1 MAFLLWTARW
11 HCRELCTPPRLR
23 LGTSWLKGEREGA
36 AARKGLKT
44 CPFPRVQSLYHR
56 SLAKLDLLSAVPT
69 SVCVCSPQE
78 NRFGRLLLIATCCAD
93 LVYTSPQSKWTVNVI
108 VFVRTVRLTSCD
120 ACLELGQIFLL
131 WLYGNGSL
139 LHSSTDTTHP
149 FLFILTASP
158 CRCRC
163 KSWRLFLGA
172 LVRAGIDWHC
182 IIHPT
187 NSSEW

>member
-1 MAFLLWTARW
+1 MNCTLTLPRTVHAASIEVGD
-11 HCRELCTPPRLR
+11 ELA
-23 LGTSWLKGEREGA
+23 KGGEGG
-36 AARKGLKT
+36 RSRSQRVKNL
-44 CPFPRVQSLYHR
+44 PFPSSSITLPQIVGEAWS
-56 SLAKLDLLSAVPT
+56 ALSCT
-69 SVCVCSPQE
+69 HQCVCVCSPQE